1 MKNKNG
7 NGEEH
12 QIVYNPLN
20 PKLYANLIFF
30 QKLNLHLV
38 SSHFVTKPQVHPI
51 PFNNMFKT

>member
-1 MKNKNG
+1 MKKKNG

-12 QIVYNPLN
+12 QIAYNPLN
-20 PKLYANLIFF
+20 PNLLFF